1 VQLGTRAMLRGQT
14 PQSCRRSNIQDA
26 PFSTQSKIVMIVMP
40 EFRDSY
46 VPHTQDPILT
56 AEKIRKLEDE

>member
-1 VQLGTRAMLRGQT
+1 
-14 PQSCRRSNIQDA
+14 
-26 PFSTQSKIVMIVMP
+26 MIVMP